1 MGGGEEFVRGAMGAD
16 CDGWDG
22 GGAHL
27 FFGFGFVLRN
37 AEEIG
42 MGYFRSS

>member
-1 MGGGEEFVRGAMGAD
+1 MGGGEEFVWGAMGAD

-22 GGAHL
+22 EGTHL
-27 FFGFGFVLRN
+27 FFGFVLRN